1 MASNRATVTEDEDS
15 SGSISGDED
24 DVRYFSLYIRGEGEV
39 GCLIQIQFRQNLAYA
54 DIRHKLV
61 EDGFNDILK
70 EKGLDI
76 KSLHFYPAADGP
88 CQLDFK
94 QEPDRKTWNVWEYVK
109 GTGDGS
115 FQNPYRVFMG

>member
-39 GCLIQIQFRQNLAYA
+39 ECLIQIRFRQNLAYA

-70 EKGLDI
+70 EKRPI
-76 KSLHFYPAADGP
+76 Y
-88 CQLDFK
+88 
-94 QEPDRKTWNVWEYVK
+94 
-109 GTGDGS
+109 
-115 FQNPYRVFMG
+115 